1 MHTLKKRLG
10 LTLIVLLLISVA
22 AFVAAQQT
30 VDPNFNISFPPPVY
44 LLRDEMPVRGTVN
57 VEGMTHYYV
66 EFRSLNEDGTPQ
78 DEDEPWFPL
87 SYSEERVID
96 GELGIWDTHLSQD
109 GLYELRVNVSF
120 ENGDFAYAVVSP
132 LRVENEI
139 PPFLITPTHTTRLG
153 KCADCHRARRR

>member
-1 MHTLKKRLG
+1 MHTLKKRFG
-10 LTLIVLLLISVA
+10 LALVVLLLVSIA
-22 AFVAAQQT
+22 AFVAAQQV

-57 VEGMTHYYV
+57 IEGMAHYYV

-87 SYSEERVID
+87 AYSEEAVID

-120 ENGDFAYAVVSP
+120 
-132 LRVENEI
+132 
-139 PPFLITPTHTTRLG
+139 
-153 KCADCHRARRR
+153 